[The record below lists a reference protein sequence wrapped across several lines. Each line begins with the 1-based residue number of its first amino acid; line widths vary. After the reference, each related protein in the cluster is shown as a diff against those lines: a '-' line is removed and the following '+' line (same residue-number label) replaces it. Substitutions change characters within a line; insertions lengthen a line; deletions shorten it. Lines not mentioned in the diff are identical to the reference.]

1 MLELNNN
8 VKFVDFENFW
18 AGVDE
23 KFLQDFALNFIH
35 SSYTAFKVKFG
46 ILLDTNMEKANKVY
60 KEFEQFCKFKD
71 YNINEDFKKK
81 VNELFASQKQGE
93 QTVVPAKEKFSLTKW
108 KSRHR
113 RRASKAREEE
123 HTK

>member
-1 MLELNNN
+1 MFADFDKEKECKDLFKEGCKKFRYKLEKVNKVVYDIYIQIDDIKVTYDLT
-8 VKFVDFENFW
+8 
-18 AGVDE
+18 DE
-23 KFLQDFALNFIH
+23 EINRFSALNRN
-35 SSYTAFKVKFG
+35 
-46 ILLDTNMEKANKVY
+46 LE
-60 KEFEQFCKFKD
+60 
-71 YNINEDFKKK
+71 NINEDFKKK

-93 QTVVPAKEKFSLTKW
+93 QTVLPAKEKFSLTKW